1 MAEQILSLTEKLRPK
16 DIGTLAGSIKSPNFK
31 YSVLGTIFGRKTS
44 RKDWMQLV
52 AGIKNPTQ
60 QNSLLTLIFGNRNQ
74 RNSTQIATVQTT
86 KLKPLEQGNEFIDGL
101 LKIYTFMRKTHDED
115 VLRREE
121 ENNFK
126 EEALLE
132 EKRRHQKLLDSIEK
146 LKKSMTMMAYSTQS
160 QKLATEDAGGGI
172 TPPIITNR
180 PGSGGRSG
188 GKSRTSRTG
197 NGGKNGSKKT
207 SATKSGS
214 GSVRIGLNN
223 RPFDSKVQPAN
234 KPTATRMSRTLRSAK
249 KMVKFM
255 AKGVK
260 ALPMK
265 FIKSAGVVAGIT
277 NVITDISDLID
288 KRENDEIDDKELH
301 KGIVKAIAAATAGT
315 VGAEVGA
322 ALGSLIMPFVGTIA
336 GGVLGYYAGSKYGEQ
351 IGEKLFNYFDSGK
364 EAEPQQKESSTQTPG
379 ALNDT
384 EKAVTQAAP
393 YATPMKTS
401 KATGSALPT
410 GSAKGTMSDRL
421 RNAVSENN
429 SAKLDTLIESPS
441 TSTIN
446 NVADVVQDKSA
457 VAKRASMPPV
467 RNLEESYQKSM
478 IYSTRVV

>member
-60 QNSLLTLIFGNRNQ
+60 QNSLLGLIFGNRNQ
-74 RNSTQIATVQTT
+74 RNSTQIATGQTT

-160 QKLATEDAGGGI
+160 QKLAPEDAGGI
-172 TPPIITNR
+172 TPPIIVRR
-180 PGSGGRSG
+180 PGRTGTGGKTKATPKEEAKGKTKGKSPSATKAGSGGTPR
-188 GKSRTSRTG
+188 
-197 NGGKNGSKKT
+197 
-207 SATKSGS
+207 A
-214 GSVRIGLNN
+214 
-223 RPFDSKVQPAN
+223 

-429 SAKLDTLIESPS
+429 DAKLSTLIESPS